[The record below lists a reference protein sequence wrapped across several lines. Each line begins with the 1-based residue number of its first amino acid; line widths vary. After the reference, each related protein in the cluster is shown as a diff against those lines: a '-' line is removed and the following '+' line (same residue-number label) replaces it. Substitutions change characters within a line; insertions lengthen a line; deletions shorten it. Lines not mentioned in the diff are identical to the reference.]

1 MWTARELTVKDGE
14 TPHYTPPQTNC
25 LYIVLNILIVFFSIV
40 IVYLQ
45 LAWQRRCA
53 GPWRTKACK
62 KGGLVFFPQVSISS
76 NNSYS
81 LQIEHRIPDV
91 LGNKRPDFDGKVTM
105 VVGSGASAATVLQ
118 SLKALGTS
126 KVPFCKRR

>member
-1 MWTARELTVKDGE
+1 M
-14 TPHYTPPQTNC
+14 
-25 LYIVLNILIVFFSIV
+25 
-40 IVYLQ
+40 
-45 LAWQRRCA
+45 
-53 GPWRTKACK
+53 
-62 KGGLVFFPQVSISS
+62 FFPQVSISS

-126 KVPFCKRR
+126 KVPFFAKDDD

>member
-1 MWTARELTVKDGE
+1 MPALGE
-14 TPHYTPPQTNC
+14 RRLAKKVDQCFYPQ
-25 LYIVLNILIVFFSIV
+25 
-40 IVYLQ
+40 
-45 LAWQRRCA
+45 
-53 GPWRTKACK
+53 
-62 KGGLVFFPQVSISS
+62 FPISS

-126 KVPFCKRR
+126 KVPFCKR